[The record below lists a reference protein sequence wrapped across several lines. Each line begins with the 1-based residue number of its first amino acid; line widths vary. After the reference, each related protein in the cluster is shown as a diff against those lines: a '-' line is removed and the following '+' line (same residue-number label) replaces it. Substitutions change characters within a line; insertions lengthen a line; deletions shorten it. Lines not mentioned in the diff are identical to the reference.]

1 MKFWQALTFSEIDQL
16 VDLAKICEEVG
27 FHGVFVSDHVVH
39 PEHFEPNYPYSPDGR
54 PMFDAQTQWPDPWVA
69 IAAMATATQKLHF
82 TTGVYIAPLRHPLE
96 IAKSIGIASV
106 LSEGRTAL
114 GAGIGWMK
122 EEFEILG
129 EDFRTRGKRMDECIE
144 ILRRAWT
151 GETFEYSGDHYSIPR
166 VTMSPAPK
174 TRIPIYIGGAS
185 VPALRRAARNDGWFS
200 NGSDPEEV
208 PGILS
213 QLKTFRTEQGCDGG
227 EFEVILALTSP
238 PDSHHPQDQW
248 KRFEDL
254 GVTGMVSY
262 PLNFTIGPDTTVQ
275 QKREA
280 LEQYANGIIAKY

>member
-1 MKFWQALTFSEIDQL
+1 MKFWQALTFAEIDQL

-39 PEHFEPNYPYSPDGR
+39 PEVFEPNYPYSADGR

-69 IAAMATATQKLHF
+69 IAAMATATERLHF

-106 LSEGRTAL
+106 LSQGRTAL

-129 EDFRTRGKRMDECIE
+129 EDFHSRGKRMDECIE

-151 GETFEYSGDHYSIPR
+151 GETFDYAGQHYSVPR
-166 VTMSPAPK
+166 VTMSPAPRA
-174 TRIPIYIGGAS
+174 RIPIYIGGAS
-185 VPALRRAARNDGWFS
+185 EAALRRAARNDGWFS
-200 NGSDPEEV
+200 NGCDPDQVE
-208 PGILS
+208 GILS
-213 QLKTFRTEQGCDGG
+213 QLSAFRIEQGCDKG
-227 EFEVILALTSP
+227 EFEVIMALTSP
-238 PDSHHPQDQW
+238 PDFDQW
-248 KRFEDL
+248 RRFEDL
-254 GVTGMVSY
+254 GVTGMISY
-262 PLNFTIGPDTTVQ
+262 PLDFTIGPGTRVEE
-275 QKREA
+275 KRDA

>member
-1 MKFWQALTFSEIDQL
+1 L

-39 PEHFEPNYPYSPDGR
+39 PERFEPNYPYSPDGR
-54 PMFDAQTQWPDPWVA
+54 PMFDAQTEWPDPWVA
-69 IAAMATATQKLHF
+69 IAAMATATQRLHF

-106 LSEGRTAL
+106 LSQGRTAL

-129 EDFRTRGKRMDECIE
+129 EDFHTRGKRMDECIE

-151 GETFEYSGDHYSIPR
+151 GETFDYAGQHYSVPR
-166 VTMSPAPK
+166 VTMRPAPK

-200 NGSDPEEV
+200 NGSDPQEV
-208 PGILS
+208 AGIVS
-213 QLKTFRTEQGCDGG
+213 QLKAFRTEQGCDGG

-238 PDSHHPQDQW
+238 PDFDEW
-248 KRFEDL
+248 RRFEDL
-254 GVTGMVSY
+254 GVTGMISY
-262 PLNFTIGPDTTVQ
+262 PLNFTIGAGTTVQ

-280 LEQYANGIIAKY
+280 LEQYANGIIARF